1 MGNGTQWHKGAAEDG
16 APWGNW
22 VQRGIGD
29 RGVVGNEKKDAVE
42 NRVRSAGGGTRRGEV
57 EEQDTMREH
66 YLGCVFD
73 VACVL
78 FFLFSMWCWWG
89 VRRLDAL
96 LAPDVR
102 ALAVPL
108 FKCERIKMPKRG
120 GGELGFSKN
129 LSNL

>member
-1 MGNGTQWHKGAAEDG
+1 MGNGTQWHKGAEEDG

-57 EEQDTMREH
+57 EEQDTVREH
-66 YLGCVFD
+66 YLGRVFD

-78 FFLFSMWCWWG
+78 FLFFSPCG
-89 VRRLDAL
+89 A
-96 LAPDVR
+96 
-102 ALAVPL
+102 
-108 FKCERIKMPKRG
+108 G
-120 GGELGFSKN
+120 GGFGVWTRCWRRMSER
-129 LSNL
+129 